1 MTPAHPT
8 AAHPHPESRHPRRAP
23 LAARRAVAAG
33 GFPRLDGYRLQ
44 RKLGEGRLATVYL
57 ALDRAGA
64 QVALKVMRREHAGSA
79 VRTAAFAR
87 EFAVPWT
94 IRNPHIVRVFE
105 QVRGGDGDA
114 AIAMEFLGGGHLGD
128 RIGNQPSAGAA
139 ISLLRQA
146 AVALAALHRH
156 GVAHGDVKPA
166 NLLLRSNGD
175 LVLADFGLA
184 RGPHPWAQP
193 ALAGLVVG
201 TPRYAAPEQS
211 QCGMVGAAADVYS
224 LGVVCHEL
232 LCGKPPFPGDT
243 VLEVLSQHLMAPV
256 PRLPAALARFQ
267 PLLDAMLAKQAGG
280 RLPHGEAVVQ
290 QIDLLQGA
298 APLHR
303 APSGAFASRCQ
314 T

>member
-1 MTPAHPT
+1 MTPALPT
-8 AAHPHPESRHPRRAP
+8 AAQPHVGHRLARRA
-23 LAARRAVAAG
+23 LVAARRSIAAG
-33 GFPRLDGYRLQ
+33 GFPRIDGYRLQ

-57 ALDRAGA
+57 ALDPAGA
-64 QVALKVMRREHAGSA
+64 EVALKVMRREHARSA

-105 QVRGGDGDA
+105 QLRGSDGDV
-114 AIAMEFLGGGHLGD
+114 AISMEYLGGGHLGD
-128 RIGNQPSAGAA
+128 RIGKETAA
-139 ISLLRQA
+139 DAAVSLLRQA

-175 LVLADFGLA
+175 VVLADFGLA
-184 RGPHPWAQP
+184 RGPHPKAHPAQ
-193 ALAGLVVG
+193 AGVVVG

-211 QCGMVGAAADVYS
+211 QDGVVGSAADVYS

-232 LCGKPPFPGDT
+232 LCGQPPFPGET
-243 VLEVLSQHLMAPV
+243 VLELFSQHLMAPV

-267 PLLDAMLAKQAGG
+267 PLLDAMLAKQLSG
-280 RLPHGEAVVQ
+280 RLPDGQAVVQ
-290 QIDLLQGA
+290 QIDFLQGA
-298 APLHR
+298 APPHR
-303 APSGAFASRCQ
+303 APAGASGSRCQ

>member
-8 AAHPHPESRHPRRAP
+8 AAHLEHHHPRRP
-23 LAARRAVAAG
+23 PFAARRAVAAG
-33 GFPRLDGYRLQ
+33 GFPRIDGYRLQ

-57 ALDRAGA
+57 ARDPADA
-64 QVALKVMRREHAGSA
+64 EVALKVMRREHAGSA
-79 VRTAAFAR
+79 ARTAAFAR

-94 IRNPHIVRVFE
+94 IRSPHIVRVFE
-105 QVRGGDGDA
+105 QLRGNDGDA
-114 AIAMEFLGGGHLGD
+114 AISMEYVGGGHLGD
-128 RIGNQPSAGAA
+128 RIGKELVPDAA

-166 NLLLRSNGD
+166 NLLARSNGE

-184 RGPHPWAQP
+184 RGPDPKAQP
-193 ALAGLVVG
+193 AQTGVVVG

-211 QCGMVGAAADVYS
+211 QCGMVGPAADVYS

-243 VLEVLSQHLMAPV
+243 VLEVFSQHLMAPV
-256 PRLPAALARFQ
+256 PRLPVALARFQ
-267 PLLDAMLAKQAGG
+267 PLLDSMLAKQVSD
-280 RLPHGEAVVQ
+280 RLPHGQALLQ
-290 QIDLLQGA
+290 QIDFLQGA

-303 APSGAFASRCQ
+303 APSGASGSRCQ